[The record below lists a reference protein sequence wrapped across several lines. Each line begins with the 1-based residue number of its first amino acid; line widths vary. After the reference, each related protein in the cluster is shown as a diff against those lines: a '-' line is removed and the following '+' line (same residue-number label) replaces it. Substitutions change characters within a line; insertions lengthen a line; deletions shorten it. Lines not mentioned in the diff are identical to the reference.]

1 MGTQPPQAATEFESL
16 LLPTFVAEVSYNGLE
31 EAWSNEILPPND
43 EMQQLP
49 DADSQEGGLK
59 HAQQNKYLLMF
70 FFEVFACKFGHDGH

>member
-1 MGTQPPQAATEFESL
+1 M
-16 LLPTFVAEVSYNGLE
+16 AEVSYNGLE

-59 HAQQNKYLLMF
+59 HAQQKQYLLIF
-70 FFEVFACKFGHDGH
+70 LRCLLIDKKVKVFCVFVANLNMLVID

>member
-1 MGTQPPQAATEFESL
+1 
-16 LLPTFVAEVSYNGLE
+16 VAEVSYNGLE

-59 HAQQNKYLLMF
+59 HAQQKQYLLMF
-70 FFEVFACKFGHDGH
+70 FF

>member
-1 MGTQPPQAATEFESL
+1 MGTQPLQAATSLRSMKEFESL

-49 DADSQEGGLK
+49 DVDSQEGSLK
-59 HAQQNKYLLMF
+59 HAQQK
-70 FFEVFACKFGHDGH
+70 

>member
-1 MGTQPPQAATEFESL
+1 MGTQPSTPPSSYVQWRNSSFI

-59 HAQQNKYLLMF
+59 HAQQKQYLLMF
-70 FFEVFACKFGHDGH
+70 FF